1 MCGIVAYK
9 GNRPTKIRDLI
20 EIAYQNKHRG
30 EDGIGIIYKDGDKKK
45 YIKNLHSLT
54 ELHNGK
60 LDKDYC
66 VKRLKV
72 GSFEYTTRDDDKYE
86 EEQKKFEKYVE
97 KIGNIS
103 TKFAYIHHRKATYG
117 DITLENQHPILIGDK
132 LYLHN
137 GTAYLSD
144 SVKRYLEVM
153 EGLVFKSQTDTE
165 VLATVYNRLNE
176 YFKGDKEKVYNE
188 LSRIFS
194 TGFGILI
201 EVDEDGNVGIIKD
214 CTRKLWYYQ
223 FEDCYM
229 LVSEPYSPF
238 VDYSD
243 VGLIPN
249 GYTDM
254 NDVRIIPMLD
264 KYNKAKEAWEYSYN
278 GTPFYRQEKCEIC
291 AVSKDIKGSFHCEG
305 HPIKDGKKINVC
317 FECLCLWKD
326 REGSKDVSDK
336 EAKYGRYLGES
347 EVIDIA

>member
-1 MCGIVAYK
+1 
-9 GNRPTKIRDLI
+9 
-20 EIAYQNKHRG
+20 
-30 EDGIGIIYKDGDKKK
+30 
-45 YIKNLHSLT
+45 
-54 ELHNGK
+54 
-60 LDKDYC
+60 
-66 VKRLKV
+66 
-72 GSFEYTTRDDDKYE
+72 
-86 EEQKKFEKYVE
+86 
-97 KIGNIS
+97 
-103 TKFAYIHHRKATYG
+103 
-117 DITLENQHPILIGDK
+117 
-132 LYLHN
+132 
-137 GTAYLSD
+137 
-144 SVKRYLEVM
+144 
-153 EGLVFKSQTDTE
+153 
-165 VLATVYNRLNE
+165 
-176 YFKGDKEKVYNE
+176 
-188 LSRIFS
+188 
-194 TGFGILI
+194 
-201 EVDEDGNVGIIKD
+201 
-214 CTRKLWYYQ
+214 
-223 FEDCYM
+223 M